1 MNKFDKNTERR
12 KQYSVHILAT
22 SVLSLLA
29 VNAAILFW
37 PSLPVEENALVFDSR
52 GQEVIQVEEIQ
63 QTKQEKSW
71 PAPTI
76 PAPPVILPNEFV
88 LEEVELEI
96 ADVSLSLDA
105 PGRDTQVVKGTTTGA
120 SVASRADSSPSPVRI
135 AVGEYTK
142 EAERKKIKAE
152 IVVEV
157 MVNEAGKVGEAR
169 VIERY
174 LLNKDMTERELVNV
188 VGYGLEDSAVE
199 AAKRYLFSPA
209 WKNNK
214 RVSSYTTLTFRFGV

>member
-1 MNKFDKNTERR
+1 M
-12 KQYSVHILAT
+12 
-22 SVLSLLA
+22 
-29 VNAAILFW
+29 NAAILFW
-37 PSLPVEENALVFDSR
+37 PTPPAEDVALVFDSR

-63 QTKQEKSW
+63 QSRQEKSR
-71 PAPTI
+71 PSPPI
-76 PAPPVILPNEFV
+76 PAPPIILPNEFV
-88 LEEVELEI
+88 LDEVELEI
-96 ADVSLSLDA
+96 ADVSLSFDS
-105 PGRDTQVVKGTTTGA
+105 PGKDTEDVKGTTTGA

-142 EAERKKIKAE
+142 EAERRKIKAE

-174 LLNKDMTERELVNV
+174 LLNKDMTERSLVNI
-188 VGYGLEDSAVE
+188 VGFGLEDSAVE

-214 RVSSYTTLTFRFGV
+214 RVASYTTLTFRFGV